1 MIVVLMGVSGAG
13 KTLIGKRLAE
23 SLGWAFYESDEY
35 HSAEDVAKMANG
47 IPLTDADREPWLDR
61 LNALLRRLVAH
72 DASAVLACSALKVA
86 YRRRLVRGVS
96 PEQIRFVY
104 LKGSYELIR
113 GRMEARENHYMKAD
127 MLRSQFEALE
137 EPTPEED
144 ILIVDVAQPPE
155 QIVAQLEAVFASESE
170 RS

>member
-23 SLGWAFYESDEY
+23 RLDWSFHESDDY

-47 IPLTDADREPWLDR
+47 IPLTDADRQPWLDR
-61 LNALLRRLVAH
+61 LNALLRRLAAR
-72 DASAVLACSALKVA
+72 DESAVLACSALKA
-86 YRRRLVRGVS
+86 DYRRRLARSVP

-113 GRMEARENHYMKAD
+113 RRMEARENHYMKAD

-137 EPTPEED
+137 EPTSEED
-144 ILIVDVAQPPE
+144 ILIVDVEQPPE
-155 QIVAQLEAVFASESE
+155 EIVAQLAAVFAPEPECS
-170 RS
+170 